1 MWKYIKKRWR
11 GNLLAVIL
19 LCSYVTCTFLE
30 TFLLMDILDMMTNHA
45 QWHMLEGKVFTFI
58 IILALSVAAYYAG
71 SVTRA
76 RVHVAMRDDMRTSL
90 NKQIGA
96 YTYQKFRN
104 KNIADYIAW
113 YSTNIEQISTL
124 GFSSFFSICTTIFQT
139 VIAVI
144 SLGMIY
150 WKMSIY
156 SFVFIVILYF
166 LSVCTKKYII
176 RKSKERVESNE
187 VFLAKLNDLLQGFSV
202 LYCFKKM
209 PLFEY
214 KMHDASTYYEQK
226 NYDNTLAQIRV
237 NALLLSVNIIFQSTF
252 LIIAIWCV
260 LHNFMKASA
269 IIGIYSFLPKVFD
282 GITDTVQ
289 LKKTMISTKPYFD
302 QMEAHDVMKPIHLI
316 DESINTIE
324 LKDVSYAYDQ
334 KQVFV
339 HMNYQFLKGKKY
351 AVVGKSG
358 CGKSTLL
365 KIIAGLLSDYSGAI
379 VINGRQVDHNTS
391 ILSQIAYIDQQ
402 PILFDGTVLENI
414 SLWNSP
420 DQNLI
425 PSVLE
430 DSGLKD
436 INHIFSDGLDTIIC
450 EGGKNLSG
458 GQKQRIAIARALYAK
473 KQFLFIDE
481 GTSALDKP
489 TRTMIE
495 NKLLERK
502 DLTII
507 MISHHLNQEEQGRLD
522 GIIHM

>member
-1 MWKYIKKRWR
+1 
-11 GNLLAVIL
+11 
-19 LCSYVTCTFLE
+19 
-30 TFLLMDILDMMTNHA
+30 
-45 QWHMLEGKVFTFI
+45 
-58 IILALSVAAYYAG
+58 
-71 SVTRA
+71 
-76 RVHVAMRDDMRTSL
+76 
-90 NKQIGA
+90 
-96 YTYQKFRN
+96 
-104 KNIADYIAW
+104 
-113 YSTNIEQISTL
+113 
-124 GFSSFFSICTTIFQT
+124 
-139 VIAVI
+139 
-144 SLGMIY
+144 
-150 WKMSIY
+150 
-156 SFVFIVILYF
+156 
-166 LSVCTKKYII
+166 
-176 RKSKERVESNE
+176 
-187 VFLAKLNDLLQGFSV
+187 
-202 LYCFKKM
+202 
-209 PLFEY
+209 
-214 KMHDASTYYEQK
+214 
-226 NYDNTLAQIRV
+226 
-237 NALLLSVNIIFQSTF
+237 
-252 LIIAIWCV
+252 
-260 LHNFMKASA
+260 MKASA

-289 LKKTMISTKPYFD
+289 LKNAMISTKPYFD
-302 QMEAHDVMKPIHLI
+302 QMETHDVMKPIHLI

-414 SLWNSP
+414 CLWNSP

-436 INHIFSDGLDTIIC
+436 INHIFSDGLDTMIC